1 MFTEFTPLSALAG
14 GALIGLAASVM
25 LLSTGRIAGISG
37 IYKGILRPVQGD
49 LLWRIAFMAGLV
61 AAGGVLMFVAPSAI
75 ENTQTRSIG
84 VTAIAGL
91 VVGVG
96 VTMGNGCTSGH
107 GVPCCDADVLGHWHG
122 HCHRHSSVLR
132 RFAMKPIISVL
143 VAGVLFGLGLGV
155 SGMTQADKVIN
166 FLDLSHAW
174 DPSLAFVMGG
184 AFAVHLVLYRLIIRR
199 EYPLFTERFGI
210 PTRTDMDAKLVG
222 GAALFGVGWALG
234 GYCPGP
240 GIVSLSSGATNA
252 VVFVGSF
259 TLGMFGYQA
268 WQAYAQNGDSDTEA
282 SDEQVA

>member
-107 GVPCCDADVLGHWHG
+107 GVCGLS
-122 HCHRHSSVLR
+122 RFSR
-132 RFAMKPIISVL
+132 RSL
-143 VAGVLFGLGLGV
+143 VATLTFLATGMATATAIQVFFGG
-155 SGMTQADKVIN
+155 
-166 FLDLSHAW
+166 
-174 DPSLAFVMGG
+174 SL
-184 AFAVHLVLYRLIIRR
+184 
-199 EYPLFTERFGI
+199 
-210 PTRTDMDAKLVG
+210 
-222 GAALFGVGWALG
+222 
-234 GYCPGP
+234 
-240 GIVSLSSGATNA
+240 
-252 VVFVGSF
+252 
-259 TLGMFGYQA
+259 
-268 WQAYAQNGDSDTEA
+268 
-282 SDEQVA
+282 